1 MADEAGAVT
10 TTDNGNG
17 GGGGGDGQALK
28 EVTLRTAP
36 QDARFPTSN
45 QASPR
50 LHQQQKALPKAA
62 PGLRCRAA
70 GARRCY
76 VAYNEY
82 HKCIKEKGSGHGDCK
97 PHMRAYRSIC
107 PDEWIERWQEL
118 RDDGRWYGKY

>member
-1 MADEAGAVT
+1 MPPGSARAAPLAGAVT

-70 GARRCY
+70 GVLPRLWLAPLLGRKLPRRRLPCRRL
-76 VAYNEY
+76 AAATWLTT
-82 HKCIKEKGSGHGDCK
+82 
-97 PHMRAYRSIC
+97 R
-107 PDEWIERWQEL
+107 
-118 RDDGRWYGKY
+118 